1 MVSRFHVLAFT
12 HKYVEIND
20 IGRMHREGSNLQ
32 AGLTNAKN
40 NCKLDEVVYLST
52 CNRVE
57 IMFFTSEKVNEAF
70 IKKLIKSL
78 LGLGAG
84 ELRWAIEN
92 GKLYRA
98 EDALRHLFY
107 VTSSIDSLVVGE
119 REIITQV
126 RTAFEEAEKMK
137 LAADF
142 CRVIFRSAIETAK
155 RVYTQ
160 TQVAHNPVSIVSLAF
175 RKLLALNPD
184 KHSRILILGAGQ
196 TNTVLATYLKK
207 QGFGDFTVVNRTFS
221 KAELLAKSLGGKAFP
236 LTELG
241 RHKIPFDLLIYCT
254 SAETAMISTDLWEKL
269 LGEDVAN
276 KTVVDLSVPAGL
288 EKAVLDKFMPTYI
301 GIVDLKV
308 QARQNLDFRQKEVEK
323 CKVIVAESIEK
334 TVTQIRQREVEL
346 ALSFIPA
353 QMKAI
358 RQKATNEVFV
368 KQIMELDES
377 GQKLVMDLIDYL
389 EKKYIGLPMRMAREH
404 LK

>member
-1 MVSRFHVLAFT
+1 MAFT